1 MAGAVFVALGG
12 GWLNARLFAAATASG
27 IPADEAAPL
36 ISRLISVSERASI
49 DPAMAQ
55 RLGNTLGPGLLA
67 ILTGL
72 SALAVATFV
81 MMAIFARDVVPVEAA
96 PVHVAPAD

>member
-1 MAGAVFVALGG
+1 MLFRSAPGPSVLKDRLIRQLQFKDRAKLRVATEAYLEFLELGG
-12 GWLNARLFAAATASG
+12 LVRFEDLT
-27 IPADEAAPL
+27 
-36 ISRLISVSERASI
+36 
-49 DPAMAQ
+49 
-55 RLGNTLGPGLLA
+55 PGLIRRHLVRQHP

-81 MMAIFARDVVPVEAA
+81 MMALFARDVVPVEAA

>member
-1 MAGAVFVALGG
+1 MCSSDL
-12 GWLNARLFAAATASG
+12 
-27 IPADEAAPL
+27 
-36 ISRLISVSERASI
+36 
-49 DPAMAQ
+49 
-55 RLGNTLGPGLLA
+55 PGLLA

-81 MMAIFARDVVPVEAA
+81 MMALFARDVVPVEAA